1 MSCSRMGNLT
11 YAVIGVLVCSAS
23 YISNARAMACST
35 CLLDE
40 NKAVPL
46 RVQVEYDATLL
57 SASTANKSPN
67 TCFVRIKGLAGC
79 FPRQLNEVVKPFM
92 AAFRTSNTY
101 CSCNRLILH
110 GPSGN
115 GKTVLARKIA
125 EQAGAELIELTGQSI
140 LRSGAAQGINEAFV
154 KAHEIVESCKPVV
167 IFIDYVEG
175 IAGDCSSEARQLSL
189 LLIRQEL
196 WKNLAQIKNNPRFLV
211 IVATEKV
218 NLLSKSFVHDFDG
231 YAIELA
237 LPDQKTRLEF
247 LQILWQDQTNTPL
260 TPSEQVLLK
269 KIAYW
274 SEGLSFRNLEKI
286 FEDALLDE
294 CCAQLEKPTEKTFLR
309 ALGTKR
315 AITDELSSGCEHNNS
330 LLSLRNS
337 LVVAAAVIV
346 LAALYF
352 KLHKINEDDKE
363 DDEKEK
369 L

>member
-1 MSCSRMGNLT
+1 MGNLV
-11 YAVIGVLVCSAS
+11 YAAIGVVVCS
-23 YISNARAMACST
+23 IGCTPNIQAMACSA
-35 CLLDE
+35 CLLNE

-46 RVQVEYDATLL
+46 RIQIQYDTTLL
-57 SASTANKSPN
+57 SASTTNKSPDV
-67 TCFVRIKGLAGC
+67 CFVRIKGLAGC
-79 FPRQLNEVVKPFM
+79 FPRQLEDVVKPLM
-92 AAFRTSNTY
+92 NAFNKSNEY
-101 CSCNRLILH
+101 CACNRLILH

-115 GKTVLARKIA
+115 GKTALARKIA
-125 EQAGAELIELTGQSI
+125 EQAGAKLVELTGQSI
-140 LRSGAAQGINEAFV
+140 LRSGGAQRINKAFA

-175 IAGDCSSEARQLSL
+175 IAGDCSSEAQQLNL
-189 LLIRQEL
+189 LLIRKEL
-196 WKNLAQIKNNPRFLV
+196 WKNLAQIKDDPRFLV

-218 NLLSKSFVHDFDG
+218 DLLSKSFVHDFDG
-231 YAIELA
+231 YSIELA

-247 LQILWQDQTNTPL
+247 LQMLWQDQVNTPL
-260 TPSEQVLLK
+260 LSFEQALLK
-269 KIAYW
+269 KIAYR

-294 CCAQLEKPTEKTFLR
+294 HCAQLEKPNEKTFLR

-315 AITDELSSGCEHNNS
+315 AITDELSSGCEHNNE
-330 LLSLRNS
+330 LLSLKNS

-352 KLHKINEDDKE
+352 KVHKINENDKE
-363 DDEKEK
+363 DAEKEK